1 MSETQKDQSTN
12 ELQSKELATL
22 DKYDRNILNVLQRD
36 GRVSYTDLG
45 KKVGLTTT
53 PCIERVR
60 KLERAGFIK
69 GYSARLSAQQLDV
82 GLVVFVQVSLD
93 RSSKQSFESFR
104 AAIQKLD
111 QVQECY
117 LVTGS
122 FDFLVKARVKDMR
135 AYRDFLEEELL
146 AVPGV
151 ADSTSIAAMETVKET
166 LAIRV

>member
-1 MSETQKDQSTN
+1 MLDAQSTS
-12 ELQSKELATL
+12 LSGL
-22 DKYDRNILNVLQRD
+22 DKYDRNILNELQTD
-36 GRVSYTDLG
+36 GRISYTDLG

-60 KLERAGFIK
+60 KLERAGFIN
-69 GYSARLSAQQLDV
+69 GYSARLSAKQLDV

-93 RSSKQSFESFR
+93 RSSKQCFEQFR
-104 AAIQKLD
+104 ASIETLA

-117 LVTGS
+117 FVTGS

-146 AVPGV
+146 ALPYVKE
-151 ADSTSIAAMETVKET
+151 STSIAAMETVKET
-166 LAIRV
+166 LAIQVK

>member
-1 MSETQKDQSTN
+1 MQEIENT
-12 ELQSKELATL
+12 ELLKL

-36 GRVSYTDLG
+36 GRISYTDLG
-45 KKVGLTTT
+45 KQVGLTTT

-60 KLERAGFIK
+60 KLERAGYIK
-69 GYSARLSAQQLDV
+69 GYTARLSAKQLDA

-93 RSSKQSFESFR
+93 RSSKQSFEDFR

-122 FDFLVKARVKDMR
+122 FDFLVKARVRDMH
-135 AYRDFLEEELL
+135 AYRDFLEEELF

-151 ADSTSIAAMETVKET
+151 YGSTSIAAMETVKET

>member
-1 MSETQKDQSTN
+1 MFDTN
-12 ELQSKELATL
+12 LDEQIKL
-22 DKYDRNILNVLQRD
+22 DKYDRNILAVLQRD
-36 GRVSYTDLG
+36 GRISYTDLG
-45 KKVGLTTT
+45 KQVGLTTT
-53 PCIERVR
+53 PCIERVK
-60 KLERAGFIK
+60 KLERAGYIE
-69 GYSARLSAQQLDV
+69 GYSARLSAKHLDA

-93 RSSKQSFESFR
+93 RSSKQSFEDFR
-104 AAIQKLD
+104 ASIQTLD

-122 FDFLVKARVKDMR
+122 FDFLVKARVRDMR

-151 ADSTSIAAMETVKET
+151 YSSTSIAAMETVKET

>member
-1 MSETQKDQSTN
+1 MLIIDD
-12 ELQSKELATL
+12 KELSKL
-22 DKYDRNILNVLQRD
+22 DKYDRNILNVLQQD

-60 KLERAGFIK
+60 KLERAGYIK
-69 GYSARLSAQQLDV
+69 GYSARLSAQRLEA

-93 RSSKQSFESFR
+93 RSSKQSFEGFR
-104 AAIQKLD
+104 EAIQKLD

-122 FDFLVKARVKDMR
+122 FDFLVKARVKDMQ

>member
-1 MSETQKDQSTN
+1 MSETQKDQSMN

>member
-1 MSETQKDQSTN
+1 
-12 ELQSKELATL
+12 
-22 DKYDRNILNVLQRD
+22 
-36 GRVSYTDLG
+36 LG

-60 KLERAGFIK
+60 KLERAGYIK
-69 GYSARLSAQQLDV
+69 GYSARLSAQRLEA

-93 RSSKQSFESFR
+93 RSSKQSFEGFR
-104 AAIQKLD
+104 EAIQKLD

-122 FDFLVKARVKDMR
+122 FDFLVKARVKDMQ